1 VANAGTK
8 DVFPFFAYSSDP
20 SVFGAVQFCVG
31 KRTSYHHS
39 NQGDVQGF
47 YWGEHRQ
54 VKRGECS
61 PKYAPLF
68 KFWAF
73 ESEQPGTVPHYV
85 GTLSDSVSPA
95 GASQD
100 WMTNYK
106 YGKRYA
112 ISRKP
117 LSAKWTPAFT
127 FWAYPDSTTPPSPS
141 PCPSLLPLRCP
152 LFRRSPPPPRHTA
165 TPNLRYALCV
175 SQTIR
180 AKTPRLCVMRTRSA

>member
-1 VANAGTK
+1 MGLQIETVANAGTK
-8 DVFPFFAYSSDP
+8 DVFRFHAYSSDP
-20 SVFGAVQFCVG
+20 NVFGAVQFCVG

-39 NQGDVQGF
+39 NQGEVQGF

-61 PKYAPLF
+61 AKYAPLF

-117 LSAKWTPAFT
+117 LSEKWAPAFT
-127 FWAYPDSTTPPSPS
+127 FWAYPDSTLSALTPSLSLPSPS
-141 PCPSLLPLRCP
+141 LNRLSFLLLPSSRP
-152 LFRRSPPPPRHTA
+152 SSPSPSRPRAIPT
-165 TPNLRYALCV
+165 
-175 SQTIR
+175 
-180 AKTPRLCVMRTRSA
+180 SASASASAFV